1 MKVLLVSTNNLSDNG
16 VSTFIINNAKL
27 LAKKQDIH
35 VDVLAPNEVAE
46 DITIDLKENK
56 VNVFEI
62 HDRNSNPKQ
71 YFKNLVS
78 LLERKKY
85 DVVHVNGSSNIMS
98 IELAA
103 AFFCRSES
111 KGCSQSQHSYRAR
124 KTT

>member
-78 LLERKKY
+78 LLERKK
-85 DVVHVNGSSNIMS
+85 NMM
-98 IELAA
+98 
-103 AFFCRSES
+103 
-111 KGCSQSQHSYRAR
+111 
-124 KTT
+124 